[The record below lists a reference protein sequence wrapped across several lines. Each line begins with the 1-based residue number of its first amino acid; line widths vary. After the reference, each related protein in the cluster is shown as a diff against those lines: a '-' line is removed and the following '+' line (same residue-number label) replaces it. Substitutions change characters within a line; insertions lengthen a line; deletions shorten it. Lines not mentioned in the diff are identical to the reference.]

1 MHFKRY
7 ASLSILWVLI
17 AVAIPTAL
25 IPQRELTAQ
34 GPGDDPILAAQS
46 EWLPILTQTASPEI
60 NKIDPSLRLA
70 WNLWQAQPQL
80 QAEKTTLQAP
90 EQAILTQTAAELSER
105 LDLNWN
111 GPEPGANVLVQTTDD
126 AAALEAIGIAVQSR
140 IEDIATAYIPF
151 ARLPEVIALPSVV
164 AIESSHI
171 LQPYNNLSVPETGA
185 PQVWNRGFTGRGVIV
200 GVIDSGIDPFHP
212 DFINPNGTTRIK
224 YLLDLSDPGDPDS
237 DGRLNGPVFGGTVY
251 TEAQINAALANRGW
265 FYRNSDTQRAIPDNS
280 PAGITSQIMV
290 NQSAT
295 ITNVAVD
302 LYITHS
308 YVGDLHV
315 VLTCPSGTTAVL
327 HNFSGGS
334 NDNIIGTL
342 QTTACNGQNSNGM
355 WRLTVS
361 DHLGGDTGTLVF
373 WNLHLN
379 RPVRMTDLVGHG
391 THAAGVAAGNGRGTS
406 GNTYRGM
413 APGASIIAV
422 RATRDY
428 IGGFATADLVNAISF
443 IDQKARELG
452 MPYVMNL
459 SLGGHFGPHDGTRL
473 DEQVIDRLVGPG
485 KPGKA
490 IVIAAGNEGSQPIHA
505 GGRISQGGTAALRV
519 NVPSGGGVFYAD
531 IWYEGS
537 DTFGVGFIAPN
548 GATLNPAP
556 VPPGSDACY
565 QLGNPAAAFVC
576 IYHST
581 NNPYNGD
588 KEIVFEVRSL
598 LSGTWQLILRGNSV
612 TNGRYDGWILGC
624 CGWANPDNQM
634 RIGMPGTARNA
645 ITVGAYT
652 TRNQWID
659 VDGNPRSRSATVGNI
674 ASFSSNGPTRDGRL
688 KPEITAPGEM
698 ICATLS
704 AQSPAGSLG
713 SMYPNRGFI
722 CQGGVH
728 GISMG
733 TSFAAPHVT
742 GAVALMFS
750 MNRYW
755 DIAQIKNILAQTA
768 RRDSFTGATPNNRWG
783 YGKLNVASLTVRRT
797 YVPMVA
803 R

>member
-1 MHFKRY
+1 MNAKRHISLLLLWMLLAVM
-7 ASLSILWVLI
+7 ASDIFSSR
-17 AVAIPTAL
+17 
-25 IPQRELTAQ
+25 RELSAQ
-34 GPGDDPILAAQS
+34 EPDNDPTLLAQS
-46 EWLPILTQTASPEI
+46 DWYPLLTQGAAPEF
-60 NKIDPSLRLA
+60 NKLDSSLRLA
-70 WNLWQAQPQL
+70 WRLWQAQPQPQTEKTSL
-80 QAEKTTLQAP
+80 QATEPTALAQIAT
-90 EQAILTQTAAELSER
+90 ELTQR
-105 LDLNWN
+105 LDLHLDA
-111 GPEPGANVLVQTTDD
+111 PEPGANVLIQTTDD
-126 AAALEAIGIAVQSR
+126 AAALEALGIAVQSR
-140 IEDIATAYIPF
+140 VEDIATAYIPF
-151 ARLPEVIALPSVV
+151 ARLPEVAALPSVI
-164 AIESSHI
+164 AIEASHI
-171 LQPYNNLSVPETGA
+171 LHPYDNISVPETGA
-185 PQVWNRGFTGRGVIV
+185 PQVWNRGTTGRGVIV

-212 DFINPNGTTRIK
+212 DFINPDGTTRIK

-237 DGRLNGPVFGGTVY
+237 DGSLNGPVYGGTVY

-265 FYRNSDTQRAIPDNS
+265 FYRNSDTQRPIPDS
-280 PAGITSQIMV
+280 STSGITSQIVV

-295 ITNVAVD
+295 ITSVAVD

-308 YVGDLHV
+308 YVGDLRV
-315 VLTCPSGTTAVL
+315 VLTCPSGTTAIL
-327 HNFSGGS
+327 HNFSGS
-334 NDNIIGTL
+334 SRDNIIGTL
-342 QTTACNGQNSNGM
+342 QTTACNGQNSQGT
-355 WRLTVS
+355 WRLTVA
-361 DHLGGDTGTLVF
+361 DHLDGDTGTLIF
-373 WNLHLN
+373 WNLHIN

-391 THAAGVAAGNGRGTS
+391 THATGVAAGNGRGTS

-422 RATRDY
+422 RGTRDY
-428 IGGFATADLVNAISF
+428 IGGFATVDLVNAMSF

-452 MPYVMNL
+452 MPYVINL

-473 DEQVIDRLVGPG
+473 DERVIDYLVGPG

-490 IVIAAGNEGSQPIHA
+490 IVVAAGNEGSQPIHA
-505 GGRISQGGTAALRV
+505 GGRLTQGGSAALRV

-537 DTFGVGFIAPN
+537 DTFGIGFIAPN
-548 GATLNPAP
+548 GANLNPAP

-565 QLGNPAAAFVC
+565 QLGNPAAAVIC
-576 IYHST
+576 IVHLT
-581 NNPYNGD
+581 NNQHNGD
-588 KEIVFEVRSL
+588 KEIIFEVRSL

-634 RIGMPGTARNA
+634 RVGMPGTARNA

-722 CQGGVH
+722 CQGGAH

-742 GAVALMFS
+742 GAVALMLS

-755 DIAQIKNILAQTA
+755 DAAQLKNILANNA
-768 RRDSFTGATPNNRWG
+768 RRDSFTGTTPNNRWG
-783 YGKLNVASLTVRRT
+783 YGKLNVSSITVRRT
-797 YVPMVA
+797 YVPMIV